1 MKRIL
6 LSALF
11 IFAAIAIMRAQDADA
26 QYAKE
31 LLKPGTMA
39 PDFTLLTADGK
50 EIKLNTYRGNYV
62 VLHFWASWC
71 PDCRKEIPDV
81 KKLWNDFRD
90 YNVRFIGI
98 SFDIN
103 KESWVK
109 TYWDKYQMNWTQ
121 VSELKKWKKETNID
135 RLYKVDW
142 IPTLYLI
149 DPNGRVMLGTV
160 QIEKLHAVLEGL
172 KNKLNTSNPDV
183 APQYVGGDSAMQ
195 AYLMENELYTMKARK
210 WRVEANVLVSLNIEI
225 DGSTSGARA
234 LEVNGLK
241 ATNPKFEKLT
251 PEEQQAILIDAE
263 TFFKSEAVRLVQR
276 MSNWKPAEKNGR
288 PVMEKITLTVPF
300 DPYQKAGKK
309 KA

>member
-11 IFAAIAIMRAQDADA
+11 IFVAIAIMRAQDADA

-121 VSELKKWKKETNID
+121 VSELRKWKKETNID

-195 AYLMENELYTMKARK
+195 TYFMENELYTMKARK

-263 TFFKSEAVRLVQR
+263 KFFKSEAVRLVQR
-276 MSNWKPAEKNGR
+276 MPNWKPAEKNGR
-288 PVMEKITLTVPF
+288 LVMGKITLTVPF

-309 KA
+309 KD

>member
-109 TYWDKYQMNWTQ
+109 TYWDRYQMNWTQ

-195 AYLMENELYTMKARK
+195 AYFMENELYTMKARK

>member
-26 QYAKE
+26 LYAKE

-195 AYLMENELYTMKARK
+195 AYFMENELYTMKARK

>member
-195 AYLMENELYTMKARK
+195 AYFMENELYTMKARK

-288 PVMEKITLTVPF
+288 PVMEKITLTVSF

>member
-11 IFAAIAIMRAQDADA
+11 ILAAIAIMRAQDADA

-195 AYLMENELYTMKARK
+195 AYFMENELYTMKARK

>member
-195 AYLMENELYTMKARK
+195 AYFMENELYTMKARK

-288 PVMEKITLTVPF
+288 LVMGKITLTVPF

-309 KA
+309 KD

>member
-195 AYLMENELYTMKARK
+195 AYFMENELYTMKARK

-241 ATNPKFEKLT
+241 GNNPKFEKLT

-276 MSNWKPAEKNGR
+276 MPNWKPAEKNGR

>member
-103 KESWVK
+103 KQSWVK

-195 AYLMENELYTMKARK
+195 AYFMENELYTMKARK

>member
-195 AYLMENELYTMKARK
+195 AYFMENELYTMKARK

-241 ATNPKFEKLT
+241 GTNPKFEKLT

>member
-121 VSELKKWKKETNID
+121 VSELRKWKKETNID

-172 KNKLNTSNPDV
+172 KNKLNTSKPDV

-195 AYLMENELYTMKARK
+195 AYFMENELYTMKTRK

-263 TFFKSEAVRLVQR
+263 KFFKSEAMRLVQR
-276 MSNWKPAEKNGR
+276 MPNWKPAEKNGR
-288 PVMEKITLTVPF
+288 LVMGKITLTVPF

-309 KA
+309 KD

>member
-172 KNKLNTSNPDV
+172 KNKLNTSNLDV

-195 AYLMENELYTMKARK
+195 AYFMENELYTMKARK

>member
-195 AYLMENELYTMKARK
+195 AYFMENELYTMKARK

-241 ATNPKFEKLT
+241 GNNPKFEKLT

>member
-135 RLYKVDW
+135 RLYKVDL

-276 MSNWKPAEKNGR
+276 MSNWKPAEKNGLSL
-288 PVMEKITLTVPF
+288 IHI
-300 DPYQKAGKK
+300 
-309 KA
+309 

>member
-195 AYLMENELYTMKARK
+195 AYFMENELYTMKARK

-309 KA
+309 KD

>member
-195 AYLMENELYTMKARK
+195 AYFMENELYTMKARK

-251 PEEQQAILIDAE
+251 PEEQQAILIDVE

-288 PVMEKITLTVPF
+288 LVMGKITLTVPF

-309 KA
+309 KD

>member
-172 KNKLNTSNPDV
+172 KNKLNTSKPDV

-195 AYLMENELYTMKARK
+195 AYFMENELYTMMVLCG
-210 WRVEANVLVSLNIEI
+210 WVEH
-225 DGSTSGARA
+225 
-234 LEVNGLK
+234 
-241 ATNPKFEKLT
+241 
-251 PEEQQAILIDAE
+251 
-263 TFFKSEAVRLVQR
+263 
-276 MSNWKPAEKNGR
+276 
-288 PVMEKITLTVPF
+288 
-300 DPYQKAGKK
+300 
-309 KA
+309 

>member
-11 IFAAIAIMRAQDADA
+11 ILAAIAIMRAQDADA

-195 AYLMENELYTMKARK
+195 AYFMENELYTMKARK

-241 ATNPKFEKLT
+241 ANNPKFEKLT

-276 MSNWKPAEKNGR
+276 MPNWKPAEKNGR

>member
-183 APQYVGGDSAMQ
+183 ASQYVGGDSAMQ
-195 AYLMENELYTMKARK
+195 AYFMENELYTMKARK

>member
-39 PDFTLLTADGK
+39 PNFTLLTADGK

-195 AYLMENELYTMKARK
+195 AYFMENELYTMKARK

>member
-195 AYLMENELYTMKARK
+195 AYFMENELYTMKARK

-251 PEEQQAILIDAE
+251 PEEQQAILIDVE

-309 KA
+309 KV

>member
-195 AYLMENELYTMKARK
+195 AYFMENELYTMKARK

>member
-1 MKRIL
+1 MKRIFLSMMML
-6 LSALF
+6 LTALT
-11 IFAAIAIMRAQDADA
+11 ALHAQDADA
-26 QYAKE
+26 KYAVN
-31 LLKPGTMA
+31 LLKPGMMA
-39 PDFTLLTADGK
+39 PDFTLQTADGK
-50 EIKLNTYRGNYV
+50 NIKLKSYRGSYV
-62 VLHFWASWC
+62 VLDFWASWC
-71 PDCRKEIPDV
+71 PDCRKEIPEV

-98 SFDIN
+98 SFDTD
-103 KESWVK
+103 KEAWVN
-109 TYWDKYQMNWTQ
+109 TYWEKYQMNWMQ
-121 VSELKKWKKETNID
+121 VSELKKWKRETFID
-135 RLYKVDW
+135 RLYHIDW
-142 IPTLYLI
+142 IPTMYLI
-149 DPNGRVMLGTV
+149 DPEGRIVLGTV
-160 QIEKLHAVLEGL
+160 QIEKIRKALEEAQLPL
-172 KNKLNTSNPDV
+172 KTNASDV

-195 AYLMENELYTMKARK
+195 AYFMENELYTMKARK